1 MSGNVQIPAC
11 FQFLYD
17 PRPARYRAAFGGRG
31 SGKSHAFAQALVIRG
46 AQSPQRWLCC
56 REIQKSLKSSVKRL
70 LSDKIKACGLSHL
83 YSETE
88 TEIRGPNGTLF
99 LFEGLRSNPDSVKS
113 MEGLDGAWVE
123 EANTVSQRS
132 LDLLIPTVRKP
143 GSEIWFTWNP
153 KSPKDPV
160 DNLLRGAIKPPGSM
174 IRRVNFDLNQFFPDV
189 LRRDL
194 DFDRQRDPDKYAHVW
209 LGEYLK
215 NSEARVFKNWVEEE
229 FETPN
234 DAVFYFGA
242 DWGFSID
249 PTVLIRCWIKGR
261 TLYVDREVYDHGVEI
276 DHLPAFFGGNAP
288 AGEWVNPRHYE
299 GMPGA
304 TRWPIRG
311 DSASPQTISYL
322 RNRGFNIESAVK
334 GTGSVEEGVE
344 FLRTYDIKVH
354 PRCKHTIDELTL
366 YSYKTDKLTERVLP
380 FLADKDNHVIDAL
393 RYSIE
398 PLRIAMASQGM
409 HDLTRREAE
418 EAMAAEQRLLET
430 ARPKPDYAAGS
441 MEAFM
446 AAQG

>member
-1 MSGNVQIPAC
+1 MAGRMQVPAC
-11 FQFLYD
+11 FRFLYD
-17 PRPARYRAAFGGRG
+17 ERPVRYRGAYGGRG

-46 AQSPQRWLCC
+46 ARRPTRALCC

-113 MEGLDGAWVE
+113 MEGLDLAWVE

-132 LDLLIPTVRKP
+132 LELLIPTVRKP
-143 GSEIWFTWNP
+143 HSEIWFTWNP

-160 DNLLRGAIKPPGSM
+160 DALLRSKVKPPNSM
-174 IRRVNFDLNQFFPDV
+174 IRRVNFDLNPFFPDV

-194 DFDRQRDPDKYAHVW
+194 EFDRRRDPDKYAHVW

-215 NSEARVFKNWVEEE
+215 NSEARVFKNWREEE
-229 FETPN
+229 FETPA
-234 DAVFYFGA
+234 DAVFFYGA

-249 PTVLIRCWIKGR
+249 PTVLIRCFIRGR
-261 TLYVDREVYDHGVEI
+261 TLFVDREIYDVGVEI
-276 DHLPAFFGGNAP
+276 DHLPAFFAGNAP
-288 AGEWVNPRHYE
+288 AGEWLNPRFYP

-304 TRWPIRG
+304 YRWPIRG

-322 RNRGFNIESAVK
+322 RNRGFNIEAAVK
-334 GTGSVEEGVE
+334 GQGSVEEGVE
-344 FLRTYDIKVH
+344 FLRSYDIVVH
-354 PRCKHTIDELTL
+354 PRCRHTIDELTL
-366 YSYKTDKLTERVLP
+366 YSYKTDKLTDRVIP
-380 FLADKDNHVIDAL
+380 VLADKDNHVIDAL

-398 PLRIAMASQGM
+398 PMRIAMAAQGLS
-409 HDLTRREAE
+409 DVYAREAAE
-418 EAMAAEQRLLET
+418 AAESERQVRE
-430 ARPKPDYAAGS
+430 AAQAASSFAEGS

-446 AAQG
+446 AAHG